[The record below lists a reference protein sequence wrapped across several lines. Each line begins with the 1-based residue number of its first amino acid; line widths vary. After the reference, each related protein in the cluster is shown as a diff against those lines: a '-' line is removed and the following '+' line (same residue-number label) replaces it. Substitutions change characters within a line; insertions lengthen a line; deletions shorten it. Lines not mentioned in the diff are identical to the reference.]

1 MITMTVADYIEKIIP
16 LCKTDRHEYLEE
28 LLVQSGRHGLKD
40 VTLEEAAEY
49 YEMLS
54 QRISV

>member
-1 MITMTVADYIEKIIP
+1 MTVADYIEKIIP

-28 LLVQSGRHGLKD
+28 LLVQSGKHGLKD

>member
-1 MITMTVADYIEKIIP
+1 MTVADYINKIIP
-16 LCKTDRHEYLEE
+16 LCKTDRHEFLEE
-28 LLVQSGRHGLKD
+28 LLVQSGKNGLKD

-54 QRISV
+54 HRIGV

>member
-1 MITMTVADYIEKIIP
+1 MTVTDYIKKIIP

-28 LLVQSGRHGLKD
+28 LLVLSGKNGLKD
-40 VTLEEAAEY
+40 VTFEEAAKY

-54 QRISV
+54 HRIGV